1 MENLRDIR
9 LDYNK
14 SKLEEALMPDEPFR
28 LFKNWLE
35 AALQSDEQEPTAMVL
50 STVSPEGR
58 PSSRIVLLKD
68 FHDGALV
75 FYSNYQSR
83 KGEELKENPNAAL
96 LFFWPALERQ
106 VRLEGKV
113 QQITAE
119 ESDRYFYSRPLES
132 RIGAAISPQS
142 QIIPDRKTLEEAFH
156 KELENMQNGLEPKRP
171 VHWGGYKLIPE
182 IMEFWQGRPGRM
194 HDRFQYRLADGQWL
208 KNRLAP

>member
-1 MENLRDIR
+1 MEKLRDIR
-9 LDYNK
+9 LDYTK
-14 SKLEEALMPDEPFR
+14 SKLEEALMPEEPFH

-68 FHDGALV
+68 FLEGALV

-83 KGEELKENPNAAL
+83 KGEEMEANPNAAL

-106 VRLEGKV
+106 VRIEGKV
-113 QQITAE
+113 QQITAK
-119 ESDRYFYSRPLES
+119 ESDNYFYSRPPES

-142 QIIPDRKTLEEAFH
+142 QIIPDRKTLEEAFQ
-156 KELENMQNGLEPKRP
+156 KALEKMREGVEPKRP
-171 VHWGGYKLIPE
+171 EHWGGYKLIPE
-182 IMEFWQGRPGRM
+182 IIEFWQGRPGRL